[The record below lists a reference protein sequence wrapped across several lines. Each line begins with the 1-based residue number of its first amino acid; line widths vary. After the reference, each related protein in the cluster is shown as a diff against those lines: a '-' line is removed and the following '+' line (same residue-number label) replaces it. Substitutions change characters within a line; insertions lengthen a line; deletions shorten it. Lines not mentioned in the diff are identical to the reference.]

1 MIRCKLVVCGE
12 VALLDKSTNNSS
24 VVNILQQMT
33 VGGFP
38 FIVQKLGCLF
48 MLERDEED
56 PATPNTSIQITIND
70 DELNTIPF
78 AIDFEDKLRAT
89 AIVRIQGVVL
99 PRPGT
104 AAVRLLLEGEEA
116 GRWEFEIRQINEP
129 EVEVEQG

>member
-12 VALLDKSTNNSS
+12 VALLDSSTNNPS

-33 VGGFP
+33 VQGFP

-89 AIVRIQGVVL
+89 AVVRIQGVVL

-104 AAVRLLLEGEEA
+104 GAVRLLLEGKEA